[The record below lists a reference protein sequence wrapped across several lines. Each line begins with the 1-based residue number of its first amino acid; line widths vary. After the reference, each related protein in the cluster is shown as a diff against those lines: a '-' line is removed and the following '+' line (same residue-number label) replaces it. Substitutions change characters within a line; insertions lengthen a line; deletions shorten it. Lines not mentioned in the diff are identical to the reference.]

1 MGMKNTNPQVDTQDE
16 QLRNTIAALPIGRD
30 HLGDPIY
37 LETIVTVD
45 EANSYWDDIES
56 LIKAEIRKAEEKG
69 YVIGF
74 NACVDDCPDKMS
86 TEPYGAEEV
95 K

>member
-1 MGMKNTNPQVDTQDE
+1 MTPPLIDTQDE
-16 QLRNTIAALPIGRD
+16 QLREAVKRFCRT
-30 HLGDPIY
+30 
-37 LETIVTVD
+37 D
-45 EANSYWDDIES
+45 EATDN
-56 LIKAEIRKAEEKG
+56 LVAFIKVEIRKAEERG